1 MRDSLIE
8 IKNNLQGNNSR
19 VEEAEN
25 HINDVEHKEA
35 KNNHTE
41 QQEEKKIQET
51 RTVQAACGTT
61 LSNPTFASWGARR
74 RRERARDWK
83 SI

>member
-41 QQEEKKIQET
+41 QPEEKIIQKL
-51 RTVQAACGTT
+51 RTV
-61 LSNPTFASWGARR
+61 
-74 RRERARDWK
+74 
-83 SI
+83 